1 MEQTNPRRR
10 RASTRPAFADHINR
24 LVIGNCAPSAPKR
37 TEIQADADPA
47 FDGPVIP
54 FQDVIEILRRS
65 MSAVLLQRVGSGA
78 KFEFRP
84 I

>member
-37 TEIQADADPA
+37 TEILADADPA

-54 FQDVIEILRRS
+54 FPGCYRDTAPVD
-65 MSAVLLQRVGSGA
+65 VGSSPPEDWIWC
-78 KFEFRP
+78 KV
-84 I
+84 